1 MWQLWGYRRNY
12 SFLITVVSVVC
23 VCVYVCR
30 GRELIIPSLG
40 VHYSNLW
47 DALARS
53 G

>member
-1 MWQLWGYRRNY
+1 MGLQEKL
-12 SFLITVVSVVC
+12 FLSYNRCVSCVC